1 MAIETGCLKILL
13 SIRSDLLILIKNK
26 RNAIIIS
33 GSEGKNKFTS
43 KSLKNAYKGI
53 ERGTRNT
60 INNKKLS
67 NRIKATNNAS
77 KNKGRNTMYGRPL

>member
-1 MAIETGCLKILL
+1 M
-13 SIRSDLLILIKNK
+13 KNN

-43 KSLKNAYKGI
+43 KLLKKEYKGT
-53 ERGTRNT
+53 ERGTKNI

-67 NRIKATNNAS
+67 KRTKATNNAS
-77 KNKGRNTMYGRPL
+77 NKRGRNIKYGIPSLSIRIP

>member
-1 MAIETGCLKILL
+1 MI
-13 SIRSDLLILIKNK
+13 ILIKNI

-43 KSLKNAYKGI
+43 KSLKNEYKGM
-53 ERGTRNT
+53 ERGTKKT

-67 NRIKATNNAS
+67 NRTKAINNAS
-77 KNKGRNTMYGRPL
+77 NKRGRNIKYCIPSLSKRKPCNKINSTATT